1 MGRLITLAL
10 RLKALDT
17 RTAKPAP
24 KTAESFYTSVAWTTL
39 RDEVIRE
46 RGRRCEAPGCG
57 RTGGR
62 VFVDH
67 IVERR
72 DGGAPLD
79 KANMQVLCGACH
91 TRKTAA
97 ARARRLGLL

>member
-1 MGRLITLAL
+1 MGRLSTLAP
-10 RLKALDT
+10 RLKTLDT
-17 RTAKPAP
+17 RTARPAP
-24 KTAESFYTSVAWTTL
+24 KMAESFYTSVAWTTL
-39 RDEVIRE
+39 RDEVVRE
-46 RGRRCEAPGCG
+46 RGRRCEALGCG
-57 RTGGR
+57 RTSGR

-79 KANMQVLCGACH
+79 KANLQVLCGSCH

-97 ARARRLGLL
+97 ARAKRLKG